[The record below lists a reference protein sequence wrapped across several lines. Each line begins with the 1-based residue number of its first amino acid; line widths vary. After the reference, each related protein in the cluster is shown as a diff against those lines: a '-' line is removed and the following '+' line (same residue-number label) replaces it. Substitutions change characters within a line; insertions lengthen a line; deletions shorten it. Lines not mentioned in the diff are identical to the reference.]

1 MKSPFSDFSN
11 QISRIY
17 CEIFLICDFW
27 KRRHILAAK
36 LVNFSVF
43 EFTFVISEF
52 QNSWSFNY
60 LFSVSKMLVFRNR
73 ILHVD
78 FWKRKSKLVQ
88 GEILITWFLESEIGL
103 TANLADPLDSGSS
116 GPYLSPG
123 RGHCVV
129 FLGKTL
135 TPCFSL
141 SRNIN
146 LMLGVTL
153 QWNSILSRGS
163 RNTPSRFLLFK
174 TW

>member
-1 MKSPFSDFSN
+1 MESPFSDVSK

-60 LFSVSKMLVFRNR
+60 LFSVSKMLVFLNK

-88 GEILITWFLESEIGL
+88 GEILITWFLESGL
-103 TANLADPLDSGSS
+103 AANLADPLASQRVDFS
-116 GPYLSPG
+116 
-123 RGHCVV
+123 RQW
-129 FLGKTL
+129 
-135 TPCFSL
+135 SL
-141 SRNIN
+141 STSPVRSNAIQ
-146 LMLGVTL
+146 LTRHPTGAADMHHGMEPTA
-153 QWNSILSRGS
+153 
-163 RNTPSRFLLFK
+163 
-174 TW
+174 

>member
-1 MKSPFSDFSN
+1 MESPFSDFSN

-60 LFSVSKMLVFRNR
+60 LFSVSKRLVFRNK

-103 TANLADPLDSGSS
+103 AANLADPQSCQSKNNSDWFAASS
-116 GPYLSPG
+116 RQLSVTRYP
-123 RGHCVV
+123 RHSK
-129 FLGKTL
+129 KTH
-135 TPCFSL
+135 TQ
-141 SRNIN
+141 NN
-146 LMLGVTL
+146 LMQLRG
-153 QWNSILSRGS
+153 IFSRGRQRHPHGQS
-163 RNTPSRFLLFK
+163 KRGI
-174 TW
+174 W